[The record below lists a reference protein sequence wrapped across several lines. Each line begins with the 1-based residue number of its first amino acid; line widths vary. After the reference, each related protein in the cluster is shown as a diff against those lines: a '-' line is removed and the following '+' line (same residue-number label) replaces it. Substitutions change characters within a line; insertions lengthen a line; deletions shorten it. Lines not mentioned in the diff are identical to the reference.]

1 MSACHISLFIL
12 WHSDSISKDQKG
24 GAFFRKPSAS
34 KCDLLDT
41 MVYKRRNK
49 CCNKKDK
56 VFFHSFAAV
65 FIPRANSLSCLLSLY
80 CTGLPLQ
87 AVQTGSLGERETS
100 EKVWVGGLEIAV
112 VDCPDLVSFLLPLCS
127 YLSSSVVSKLFMS
140 EKHCPLFPS
149 RTSVSTYVCRDH
161 VLGGIKFFLLFC
173 GRRGFTTSFW

>member
-1 MSACHISLFIL
+1 MSACHISLFIW

-65 FIPRANSLSCLLSLY
+65 FIPRANTLSCLLSFY
-80 CTGLPLQ
+80 CTSLPLQ
-87 AVQTGSLGERETS
+87 AVQMGPLGER
-100 EKVWVGGLEIAV
+100 
-112 VDCPDLVSFLLPLCS
+112 LLRRCGWEALRLL
-127 YLSSSVVSKLFMS
+127 LSTLLTWFHPCCLRVLI
-140 EKHCPLFPS
+140 CPS
-149 RTSVSTYVCRDH
+149 RWWASCSCRKSTALCFPVGLVCPCMSAGTMSWEVSS
-161 VLGGIKFFLLFC
+161 FFCCPVEREVSHLF
-173 GRRGFTTSFW
+173 GR